1 MKKEINRIAL
11 GSVSIYM
18 VAFTGSAIADIPE
31 DATLETDANLIGRT
45 KDGGTITYSS
55 TYYTAKSDDVRHS
68 AQT

>member
-31 DATLETDANLIGRT
+31 DATL
-45 KDGGTITYSS
+45 
-55 TYYTAKSDDVRHS
+55 
-68 AQT
+68 